1 MTKSRKR
8 FVGPGQMSL
17 FDLLIQEREQ
27 RAASAPARLNV
38 VAALHAAIREA
49 IRQAPKSRET
59 IAEEMTAL
67 AGQPISVHQVNNWT
81 ADSHPHRIPAELLPA
96 FCQATGS
103 IEPLRLLAE
112 AAGGFTLPGPE
123 FTLPGPDALRAE
135 IQKLDEEARHITRE
149 KRKRELF
156 LKEMEK

>member
-1 MTKSRKR
+1 MTKQRKR
-8 FVGPGQMSL
+8 FVSSNQMSL

-27 RAASAPARLNV
+27 RAIKIPGRLNV
-38 VAALHAAIREA
+38 SATLQSSIREA
-49 IRQAPKSRET
+49 IRKAPKSRET
-59 IAEEMTAL
+59 IAEEMTEL
-67 AGQPISVHQVNNWT
+67 TGLHVSVHQVNNWT

-112 AAGGFTLPGPE
+112 MAGV

-135 IQKLDEEARHITRE
+135 IQKIDEEAKRLHRE
-149 KRKRELF
+149 KRKREVF
-156 LKEMEK
+156 LKEMER